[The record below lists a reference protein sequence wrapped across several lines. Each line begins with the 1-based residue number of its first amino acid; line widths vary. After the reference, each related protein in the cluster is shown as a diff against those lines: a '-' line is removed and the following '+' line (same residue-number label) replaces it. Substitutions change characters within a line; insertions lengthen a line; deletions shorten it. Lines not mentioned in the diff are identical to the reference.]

1 MPRRQNGPASEQPPP
16 HWRAG
21 GFRNGAE
28 ASSGR
33 PSRLSRPGRCLNFAK
48 ARHDLRAEKLD
59 GTVPILEPK
68 AQIENNMIDADFEK
82 LPDFIHDVLRTS
94 GNERTFQIFGR
105 FKRTRSRLH

>member
-1 MPRRQNGPASEQPPP
+1 MPRRQNGPASEPPP
-16 HWRAG
+16 PRWPAG

-33 PSRLSRPGRCLNFAK
+33 PSRPGRCLNFAK

-94 GNERTFQIFGR
+94 SDERALQIFGR
-105 FKRTRSRLH
+105 F